1 MALCRSRAVPAVRL
15 FDVAKRVAD
24 VFEQLGIRYC
34 IGGSIASGIH
44 GEYRATNDADLVA
57 DIRPEHIA
65 PLVRELDSE
74 FYIDADMMRGALRAL
89 SSFNLIHLSTAYKV
103 DVYVPKNRPFDRAQ
117 IERSQLQPIP
127 LADGRAWQ
135 APVAS
140 AEDTVLAKLDWY
152 RQGGEVSDRQ
162 WRDIIYIL
170 RLRTRELDMAYLRQG
185 AAALGV
191 ADLLERAQDAAMFS
205 AP

>member
-1 MALCRSRAVPAVRL
+1 VPTVRL

-57 DIRPEHIA
+57 DILPEHIA
-65 PLVRELDSE
+65 PLVQALEGE
-74 FYIDADMMRGALRAL
+74 FYIDPDMMRGALRARG
-89 SSFNLIHLSTAYKV
+89 SFNLIHLRTAYKV
-103 DVYVPKNRPFDRAQ
+103 DVYVPKNRLFDRAE

-127 LADGRAWQ
+127 LADGGAWQ

-162 WRDIIYIL
+162 WRDVIYIL
-170 RLRTRELDMAYLRQG
+170 RLREAELDMAYLRQG
-185 AAALGV
+185 AASLGV
-191 ADLLERAQDAAMFS
+191 ADLLEQAQVAAKLS
-205 AP
+205 TI

>member
-1 MALCRSRAVPAVRL
+1 MVRCRRRALPAVRL
-15 FDVAKRVAD
+15 FDVTKRVAD

-34 IGGSIASGIH
+34 VGGSIASGIH

-65 PLVRELDSE
+65 PLIEALGSE
-74 FYIDADMMRGALRAL
+74 FYADTEMIRRALRSR
-89 SSFNLIHLSTAYKV
+89 SSFNLIHLGTAYKV
-103 DVYVPKNRPFDRAQ
+103 DVYVPKDRPFDRAEL
-117 IERSQLQPIP
+117 ERSQSQPIP
-127 LADGRAWQ
+127 LADGTAWQ

-170 RLRTRELDMAYLRQG
+170 RLRRSELDMAYLREG
-185 AAALGV
+185 AASLGV
-191 ADLLERAQDAAMFS
+191 ADLLERARDAAS
-205 AP
+205 SVS

>member
-1 MALCRSRAVPAVRL
+1 VPTVSL

-24 VFEQLGIRYC
+24 VFDQLGIRYC

-65 PLVRELDSE
+65 SLVKALESE
-74 FYIDADMMRGALRAL
+74 FYIDAEMMRGALRAR

-117 IERSQLQPIP
+117 IERSQSQPIP
-127 LADGRAWQ
+127 LADGKVWQ

-162 WRDIIYIL
+162 WRDVIYVL
-170 RLRTRELDMAYLRQG
+170 RLRAGELDVAYLRQG
-185 AAALGV
+185 AASLGV
-191 ADLLERAQDAAMFS
+191 ADLLERAQNAAKFS
-205 AP
+205 TP